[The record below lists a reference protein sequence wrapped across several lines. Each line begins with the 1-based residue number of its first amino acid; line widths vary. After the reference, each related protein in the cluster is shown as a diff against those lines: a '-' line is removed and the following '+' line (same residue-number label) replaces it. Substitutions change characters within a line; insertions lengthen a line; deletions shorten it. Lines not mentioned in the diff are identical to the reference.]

1 MLLPQLKEREYRFKL
16 ALRIGLP
23 IFGLILALISHTFIT
38 TYDTLEVSFYVES
51 AMLLIVSIY
60 FTFYIIYRGF
70 NKNIIDRVTNTF
82 SNEYLME
89 HLKKEIKNSKIYTLI
104 LFSVDN
110 LYDINSMYTYKNGN
124 KVLLEVA
131 KWVGEYFESKGIDDF
146 VIGHL
151 KSGDFLLGFEG
162 SDAKYKTMLEI
173 MCIKMSDFKV
183 DDIEVKISSAIVDT
197 SYSKD
202 LEYLLE
208 HLFEMQKQKST
219 QIDLDPSELELLVID
234 SIKSKS
240 FVMGFQDVFETKT
253 DKIVIKECF
262 VKLKSK
268 EEKLLYPKSYMKVI
282 QKYGLV
288 VEYDLMVLSSIIKS
302 IKKDETIA
310 INVSPISLR
319 NPIFLSSIKEMI
331 GKKLEDK
338 RVLFIISEQEYYSNI
353 SRFNHILN
361 SLRELGFFI
370 VLDRLGSLHTS
381 FLYLRDLDIDM
392 VRFDAFYTKDFNKHR
407 YIVDGLNE
415 MAHKKGL
422 KTWIKMVQDKETKEL
437 VIKSDIDYIQGNFLA
452 SIK

>member
-302 IKKDETIA
+302 IKKDENIA
-310 INVSPISLR
+310 INISPISLR